1 MKSSQIFSSQ
11 RPDSRVETPDFNL
24 GHSRSDSV
32 ASERRFVFLILT
44 LILFA
49 IPSLQARKIK
59 TKHSLPKQTEKS
71 IKAES
76 SDSII
81 SIATDSLT
89 FVDKIRPAIRFYG
102 FDKTVGSS
110 LESFFISNDLDD
122 EIRGMDIQITYFDM
136 QGRQLHKRTVSLK
149 VNVPPHE
156 TLRTDIKSWDIQKS
170 FYFFQSAKPKRQ
182 ATPFSVKID
191 LLSLTLKD

>member
-1 MKSSQIFSSQ
+1 MISSPILAGR
-11 RPDSRVETPDFNL
+11 RPDNRVETPGFNL
-24 GHSRSDSV
+24 RYSPSDPV

-44 LILFA
+44 LILFT

-59 TKHSLPKQTEKS
+59 TKHSIPKQTEMS

-89 FVDKIRPAIRFYG
+89 LVDKIRPAIRFYG
-102 FDKTVGSS
+102 FDKTLGSS
-110 LESFFISNDLDD
+110 LESFFISNNLDS
-122 EIRGMDIQITYFDM
+122 EISGLDILITYFDM
-136 QGRQLHKRTVSLK
+136 QGRQLHKRNAHLDIK
-149 VNVPPHE
+149 IPPHE
-156 TLRTDIKSWDIQKS
+156 TLRTDIKSWDTQKS
-170 FYFFQSAKPKRQ
+170 FYFHQSAKPKRQ

-191 LLSLTLKD
+191 LLSLTIDH